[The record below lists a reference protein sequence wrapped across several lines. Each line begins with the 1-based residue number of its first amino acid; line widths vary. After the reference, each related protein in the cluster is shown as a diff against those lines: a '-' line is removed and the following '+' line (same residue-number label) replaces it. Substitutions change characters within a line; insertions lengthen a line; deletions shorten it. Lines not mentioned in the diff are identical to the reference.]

1 MRSGP
6 GEVAARDGALFS
18 STGVV
23 ADADGSGD
31 AKYIFT
37 FDGGRGDMTSLV
49 PANFRFIVRKWI
61 G

>member
-1 MRSGP
+1 MSSGSD
-6 GEVAARDGALFS
+6 EVAAGDGALFS

-37 FDGGRGDMTSLV
+37 FDGGRGDMISLV
-49 PANFRFIVRKWI
+49 PANFRFVVRK
-61 G
+61 